1 MKKWQKGI
9 KDTKENKSRAKRI
22 QEENEMKGIKK
33 EEIKEIEREKELK
46 KNIFQKQLEKIKKD
60 LIEENKIMSM
70 SRKEYFFYSHK
81 IKNDIN
87 NTKKLLEE
95 FNENKNNSYFIQNIL
110 TINNFQDNKSSKTYK
125 ILHPT
130 KQKNYKEKIVY
141 SSFDMS
147 NTNKRK
153 KESNEIKD
161 KKKKIVK
168 NYLAPKYQIR
178 KNLKDKPPVSV
189 TENNIFISLDKKKGD
204 SYQKLPSILNAE
216 QPYNETSKARKNNIH
231 INEKDEVKSEM
242 MILKLN
248 QENELDNL
256 YNLVYSNKN
265 NILEGYPSKSVEA
278 YFRKYTNKRIPT
290 INYKRGSNIHGLL
303 DDLQQIVKKNDFY
316 KIAESSN
323 DVKKEYINKR
333 GLSYTK
339 LTDDKNFD
347 VDKIQELDYKIPELH
362 YIFAE
367 NLLVNKAKKS
377 IKKSN

>member
-1 MKKWQKGI
+1 
-9 KDTKENKSRAKRI
+9 
-22 QEENEMKGIKK
+22 
-33 EEIKEIEREKELK
+33 
-46 KNIFQKQLEKIKKD
+46 
-60 LIEENKIMSM
+60 
-70 SRKEYFFYSHK
+70 
-81 IKNDIN
+81 
-87 NTKKLLEE
+87 
-95 FNENKNNSYFIQNIL
+95 
-110 TINNFQDNKSSKTYK
+110 
-125 ILHPT
+125 
-130 KQKNYKEKIVY
+130 
-141 SSFDMS
+141 
-147 NTNKRK
+147 
-153 KESNEIKD
+153 
-161 KKKKIVK
+161 
-168 NYLAPKYQIR
+168 
-178 KNLKDKPPVSV
+178 
-189 TENNIFISLDKKKGD
+189 
-204 SYQKLPSILNAE
+204 
-216 QPYNETSKARKNNIH
+216 
-231 INEKDEVKSEM
+231 M
-242 MILKLN
+242 MTLKLN

-339 LTDDKNFD
+339 LTEDKNFD